1 MPFLLNWFRKI
12 QIIQLILIFRNG
24 KEEEE
29 EEEEKSFTLVLLE
42 TIGGDEAT
50 ISTCDFGSVIN
61 LLNISDHRRTER
73 GGGGLRGARGA

>member
-24 KEEEE
+24 KEEEEEEE

-73 GGGGLRGARGA
+73 GGVTEGG